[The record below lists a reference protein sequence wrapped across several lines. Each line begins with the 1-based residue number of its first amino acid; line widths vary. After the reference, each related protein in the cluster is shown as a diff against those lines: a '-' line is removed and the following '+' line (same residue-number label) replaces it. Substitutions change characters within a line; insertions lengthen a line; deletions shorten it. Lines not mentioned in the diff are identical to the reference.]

1 MRQTQRLNALKVR
14 DLHELGRHANG
25 DGLYLQIDKDGS
37 RYRIFMWKRGGKR
50 RVMGLGS
57 ARTVTFALWQSTG
70 LDAKARAQAYSGRA
84 CGRC

>member
-37 RYRIFMWKRGGKR
+37 R
-50 RVMGLGS
+50 
-57 ARTVTFALWQSTG
+57 
-70 LDAKARAQAYSGRA
+70 
-84 CGRC
+84 